1 MYKRILL
8 KLSGAAL
15 SSKQKNGLIIDN
27 DKIKDLT
34 NQIKE
39 LKKQK
44 ISLAIVIGGGNI
56 LRGAS
61 AAKLGMDR
69 AQADYMGMI
78 ATVMNGLA
86 LEVSLKK
93 SGLDVCLMSAIPM
106 DKIADPYILR
116 NAINHLDNGKIVIL
130 SGGTGSPFFTTDSAA
145 ALRAAE
151 LKANLIMMGKNKVDG
166 IYDKDPIKF
175 KDAKRYSRLSFKE
188 AFEKKIQIMDLTATT
203 ICMENDIDILVF
215 NINRP
220 NSIVKT
226 LTNTDHSITTIVSNN
241 LKDKN

>member
-1 MYKRILL
+1 MYKKILL

-15 SSKQKNGLIIDN
+15 SSKKQNGLIIDN
-27 DKIKDLT
+27 DKIKELT
-34 NQIKE
+34 LQIKE
-39 LKKQK
+39 LKKQN

-86 LEVSLKK
+86 LEVSLK
-93 SGLDVCLMSAIPM
+93 SAGIDVCLMTAVPM
-106 DKIADPYILR
+106 DTVADPYILR
-116 NAINHLDNGKIVIL
+116 NALNHLENNKVVIF

-151 LKANLIMMGKNKVDG
+151 INADLIMMGKNNVDG
-166 IYDKDPIKF
+166 IYDKDPLKF
-175 KDAKRYSRLSFKE
+175 SDAKRYSHLTFQESFAKN
-188 AFEKKIQIMDLTATT
+188 IQIMDLTATT
-203 ICMENDIDILVF
+203 ICMENNIDILVF
-215 NINRP
+215 NINKP
-220 NSIVKT
+220 NNIIESLLHTNPATTT
-226 LTNTDHSITTIVSNN
+226 LVSNQ
-241 LKDKN
+241 KK

>member
-15 SSKQKNGLIIDN
+15 SNKHKNGLIIDN
-27 DKIKDLT
+27 AKIEDLT
-34 NQIKE
+34 AQIKE
-39 LKKQK
+39 LIKQDV
-44 ISLAIVIGGGNI
+44 SLAIVIGGGNI

-93 SGLDVCLMSAIPM
+93 AGVNVCLMSALPM
-106 DKIADPYILR
+106 DKVADPYILR
-116 NAINHLDNGKIVIL
+116 NTINHLDAGKVVIL

-151 LKANLIMMGKNKVDG
+151 IKADLIMMGKNNVDG
-166 IYDKDPIKF
+166 IYNKDPLKF
-175 KDAKRYSRLSFKE
+175 KDAKRYSRLTFKE

-226 LTNTDHSITTIVSNN
+226 LFNTDHDITTLVANTF
-241 LKDKN
+241 KK